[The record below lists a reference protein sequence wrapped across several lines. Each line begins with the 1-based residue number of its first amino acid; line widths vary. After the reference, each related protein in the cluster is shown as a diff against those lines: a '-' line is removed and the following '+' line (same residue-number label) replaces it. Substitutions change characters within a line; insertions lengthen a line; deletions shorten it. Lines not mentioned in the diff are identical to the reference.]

1 MGCNI
6 CVCNG
11 NVIGIEEEVKLP
23 SSDRPSKT
31 DNIIKANFPENKN
44 DKLPPDLNAKIDI
57 NIVNYY
63 PTNNNEEDK
72 NKTNNIIESFNNL
85 KLNSNIL
92 NNGKAI
98 DENNNENNYN
108 NNENKNNNNN
118 YNENNENKTS
128 SYIKNDY
135 NSRIVNLINE
145 IRSDPA
151 KYSSIILDN
160 IQYISKEVRIV
171 ANDETGQNEE
181 KVEILFQK
189 KVKVKLYEGERAF
202 IKASDYI
209 KYIKPMDELIFK
221 EEIKLELPNTEEEMN
236 DKLFLK
242 SKLKMLKDKYNICAF
257 FKDSIKNPEVAL
269 LLMIV
274 GDYANTENKKRNA
287 LLNPEYKYIAVNSK
301 FLGNT
306 FLAYFTFSK

>member
-1 MGCNI
+1 MGCSICICNSNI
-6 CVCNG
+6 F
-11 NVIGIEEEVKLP
+11 GIEEEEVKLP
-23 SSDRPSKT
+23 SSGRPSKT
-31 DNIIKANFPENKN
+31 DNIIKANVPDIKN
-44 DKLPPDLNAKIDI
+44 DKIPPDLNTKIDI
-57 NIVNYY
+57 NIINNY
-63 PTNNNEEDK
+63 PNNNNNVEDK
-72 NKTNNIIESFNNL
+72 VKDKNNNNFESFNNNL
-85 KLNSNIL
+85 KK
-92 NNGKAI
+92 NNHSLINDKGDDKS
-98 DENNNENNYN
+98 
-108 NNENKNNNNN
+108 NNNND
-118 YNENNENKTS
+118 ESNENKTS
-128 SYIKNDY
+128 SYMRNDY

-160 IQYISKEVRIV
+160 IQYISKEVRIE

-209 KYIKPMDELIFK
+209 KYINPMDDLIFK
-221 EEIKLELPNTEEEMN
+221 EEIKMELPNTEEEMN

-242 SKLKMLKDKYNICAF
+242 SKLKILKDKYNISAF
-257 FKDSIKNPEVAL
+257 FKDSIRNPEVAL

-287 LLNPEYKYIAVNSK
+287 ILNPEYKYIAVNSK
-301 FLGNT
+301 FLGNI
-306 FLAYFTFSK
+306 FIAYFTFSK

>member
-1 MGCNI
+1 MGCSI

-11 NVIGIEEEVKLP
+11 NVIGIEDDEVKLP
-23 SSDRPSKT
+23 SSGRPSKN
-31 DNIIKANFPENKN
+31 DNLIKANLPDIKN
-44 DKLPPDLNAKIDI
+44 DKLPPDLNTKI
-57 NIVNYY
+57 NINIINNY
-63 PTNNNEEDK
+63 PNNNTNDEDK
-72 NKTNNIIESFNNL
+72 NKIKSNNNFESFNNNL
-85 KLNSNIL
+85 KLN
-92 NNGKAI
+92 NNSFNNDK
-98 DENNNENNYN
+98 EEVEKSNNNEI
-108 NNENKNNNNN
+108 
-118 YNENNENKTS
+118 NENKTS
-128 SYIKNDY
+128 SYMKNDY
-135 NSRIVNLINE
+135 NTRIVNLINE
-145 IRSDPA
+145 IRSNPA

-160 IQYISKEVRIV
+160 IQYISKEVRIE

-209 KYIKPMDELIFK
+209 KYINPMDELIFK
-221 EEIKLELPNTEEEMN
+221 EEIKLEMPNTVEEMN
-236 DKLFLK
+236 DNSFLK
-242 SKLKMLKDKYNICAF
+242 SKLKILKDKYNISAF

-301 FLGNT
+301 FLGNI
-306 FLAYFTFSK
+306 FVAYFTFSK

>member
-1 MGCNI
+1 MGCSICICNSNI
-6 CVCNG
+6 F
-11 NVIGIEEEVKLP
+11 GIEEEEVKLP
-23 SSDRPSKT
+23 SSGRPSKT
-31 DNIIKANFPENKN
+31 GNIIKANVPDIKN
-44 DKLPPDLNAKIDI
+44 DKIPPDLNTKIDI
-57 NIVNYY
+57 NIINNY
-63 PTNNNEEDK
+63 PNNNNNEEDK
-72 NKTNNIIESFNNL
+72 VKDKNNNNFESFNNNL
-85 KLNSNIL
+85 KK
-92 NNGKAI
+92 NNHSLINDKGDDKS
-98 DENNNENNYN
+98 
-108 NNENKNNNNN
+108 NNNND
-118 YNENNENKTS
+118 ESNENKTS
-128 SYIKNDY
+128 SYMRNDY

-160 IQYISKEVRIV
+160 IQYISKEVRIE

-209 KYIKPMDELIFK
+209 KYINPMDDLIFK
-221 EEIKLELPNTEEEMN
+221 EEIKMELPNTEEEMN

-242 SKLKMLKDKYNICAF
+242 SKLKILKDKYNISAF
-257 FKDSIKNPEVAL
+257 FKDSIRNPEVAL

-287 LLNPEYKYIAVNSK
+287 ILNPEYKYIAVNSK
-301 FLGNT
+301 FLRNI
-306 FLAYFTFSK
+306 FIAYFTFSK

>member
-1 MGCNI
+1 MGCSI
-6 CVCNG
+6 CVCNS
-11 NVIGIEEEVKLP
+11 NIIGIEEQEVKLP
-23 SSDRPSKT
+23 SSGRPSKT
-31 DNIIKANFPENKN
+31 NNIIKPNFPDKKN
-44 DKLPPDLNAKIDI
+44 DKLPPDLNTKFDI
-57 NIVNYY
+57 NITNYY
-63 PTNNNEEDK
+63 QNNNNNNNNEEDK
-72 NKTNNIIESFNNL
+72 DKNKSNNNFESFNNTL
-85 KLNSNIL
+85 KMNNNSL
-92 NNGKAI
+92 NNDK
-98 DENNNENNYN
+98 DDD
-108 NNENKNNNNN
+108 KNNNNN
-118 YNENNENKTS
+118 NESNENKAS
-128 SYIKNDY
+128 SFLKNDY

-160 IQYISKEVRIV
+160 IQYISKEVRII

-242 SKLKMLKDKYNICAF
+242 SKLKILKDKYNISAF
-257 FKDSIKNPEVAL
+257 FKDSIRNPEVAL

-274 GDYANTENKKRNA
+274 GDYVNAENKKRNA
-287 LLNPEYKYIAVNSK
+287 LLNPEYKYIGVNSK
-301 FLGNT
+301 FLGNI
-306 FLAYFTFSK
+306 FIAYFTFSK

>member
-1 MGCNI
+1 MGCSICICNSNI
-6 CVCNG
+6 
-11 NVIGIEEEVKLP
+11 IEIEEDEVKLP
-23 SSDRPSKT
+23 SSGRPSKAN
-31 DNIIKANFPENKN
+31 NIITANILDIKN
-44 DKLPPDLNAKIDI
+44 DKIPPDLNTKIDI
-57 NIVNYY
+57 NIINNY
-63 PTNNNEEDK
+63 PNNNNNNNEEDK
-72 NKTNNIIESFNNL
+72 DKDKNNKSNNNFESFNNNL
-85 KLNSNIL
+85 KM
-92 NNGKAI
+92 
-98 DENNNENNYN
+98 NNNSLNKDKDDD
-108 NNENKNNNNN
+108 KNNNNN
-118 YNENNENKTS
+118 NNETIENKTS
-128 SYIKNDY
+128 SYMKNDY

-160 IQYISKEVRIV
+160 IQYISKEVRIE

-202 IKASDYI
+202 IKASDYV

-242 SKLKMLKDKYNICAF
+242 SKLKILKDKYNISAF
-257 FKDSIKNPEVAL
+257 FKDSIRNPEVAL

-274 GDYANTENKKRNA
+274 GDYENTENKKRNA
-287 LLNPEYKYIAVNSK
+287 LLNPEYKYIAVDSK
-301 FLGNT
+301 FLGNI
-306 FLAYFTFSK
+306 FIAYFTFSK

>member
-1 MGCNI
+1 MGCSICICNSNI
-6 CVCNG
+6 
-11 NVIGIEEEVKLP
+11 IGIEEEEVKLP
-23 SSDRPSKT
+23 SSGRPSKN
-31 DNIIKANFPENKN
+31 DNIIKANVPDIKN
-44 DKLPPDLNAKIDI
+44 DKIPPNLNTKI
-57 NIVNYY
+57 NINIINNY
-63 PTNNNEEDK
+63 PNNYNIEEDK
-72 NKTNNIIESFNNL
+72 DKDKNNNKSNNNFESFNNNL
-85 KLNSNIL
+85 KMNKNSLINDKDD
-92 NNGKAI
+92 NDKS
-98 DENNNENNYN
+98 
-108 NNENKNNNNN
+108 NNNNN
-118 YNENNENKTS
+118 NDESNENKTS
-128 SYIKNDY
+128 SYMRNDY
-135 NSRIVNLINE
+135 NTRIVNLINE
-145 IRSDPA
+145 IRSDPS

-160 IQYISKEVRIV
+160 IQYISKEIRIE

-209 KYIKPMDELIFK
+209 KYIHPMDDLIFK

-242 SKLKMLKDKYNICAF
+242 NKLKILKDKYNISAF
-257 FKDSIKNPEVAL
+257 FKDSIRNPEVAL

-301 FLGNT
+301 FLGNI
-306 FLAYFTFSK
+306 FIAYFTFSK

>member
-1 MGCNI
+1 M
-6 CVCNG
+6 
-11 NVIGIEEEVKLP
+11 
-23 SSDRPSKT
+23 
-31 DNIIKANFPENKN
+31 
-44 DKLPPDLNAKIDI
+44 
-57 NIVNYY
+57 
-63 PTNNNEEDK
+63 
-72 NKTNNIIESFNNL
+72 
-85 KLNSNIL
+85 
-92 NNGKAI
+92 
-98 DENNNENNYN
+98 
-108 NNENKNNNNN
+108 
-118 YNENNENKTS
+118 
-128 SYIKNDY
+128 KNDY

-160 IQYISKEVRIV
+160 IQYISKEVRIE

-242 SKLKMLKDKYNICAF
+242 SKLKILKDKYNISAF
-257 FKDSIKNPEVAL
+257 FKDSIRNPEVAL

-274 GDYANTENKKRNA
+274 GDYENTENKKRNA
-287 LLNPEYKYIAVNSK
+287 LLNPEYKYIAVDSK
-301 FLGNT
+301 FLGNI
-306 FLAYFTFSK
+306 FIAYFTFSK

>member
-1 MGCNI
+1 M
-6 CVCNG
+6 
-11 NVIGIEEEVKLP
+11 
-23 SSDRPSKT
+23 
-31 DNIIKANFPENKN
+31 
-44 DKLPPDLNAKIDI
+44 
-57 NIVNYY
+57 
-63 PTNNNEEDK
+63 
-72 NKTNNIIESFNNL
+72 
-85 KLNSNIL
+85 
-92 NNGKAI
+92 
-98 DENNNENNYN
+98 
-108 NNENKNNNNN
+108 
-118 YNENNENKTS
+118 
-128 SYIKNDY
+128 KNDY

-160 IQYISKEVRIV
+160 IQYISKEVRIE

-209 KYIKPMDELIFK
+209 KYIKPMDELVFK